1 MNTMER
7 GAVKRDERSGAI
19 VLFDGMCNLCNGAVR
34 FIIARDKQR
43 YFRFA
48 SLQSACGQRLL
59 QSCEVDKRL
68 LDTIVLVQCN
78 RLYTKSTAAL
88 QIVRHL
94 NPPWRLFS
102 VLFIIPKPLRDALYD
117 WIAFNR
123 YRWFGQRDVCLV
135 PTLDIQARF
144 VNEPPHEPQ
153 D

>member
-1 MNTMER
+1 
-7 GAVKRDERSGAI
+7 VKRDERSGAI

-59 QSCEVDKRL
+59 QSDEVDKRR

-78 RLYTKSTAAL
+78 RVYTKSTAAL

-94 NPPWRLFS
+94 NLPWRLFS

-144 VNEPPHEPQ
+144 VNEPPDEPW